1 MKKLMITL
9 TVAGAMLATSAA
21 HAAVI
26 RVGVGRVRVGVR
38 TAPIRRAYV
47 APRYVARPAY
57 VAPRPVIR
65 PTYVA
70 PLPAV
75 RPARP
80 ATRAAV
86 IHHRRTTFWNAVND
100 ALQQ

>member
-26 RVGVGRVRVGVR
+26 RVGVGPVRVGVR

-47 APRYVARPAY
+47 APRRVIRPAY
-57 VAPRPVIR
+57 VAPRTVIR
-65 PTYVA
+65 PAYVA
-70 PLPAV
+70 PLPVA

-80 ATRAAV
+80 AARAAV
-86 IHHRRTTFWNAVND
+86 IHHRRHNFWNAVNN